1 MSGCSNDESN
11 SNAFAM
17 AHASPTIRYQPASQ
31 RSQRLREIAQD
42 LRIVSHDNLA
52 PLSPPGRPPSFRIP
66 DDERKADA
74 YLGQLRIED
83 AQNQPQPKGLKR
95 AFTTNKRQGP
105 YNYQEIYAAL
115 AKVIDD
121 DGQVGV
127 AEVLLNR
134 LRGVGGDPNLARRA
148 STSVLKKITN
158 GETQGQ
164 RGRLLQSATE
174 KCRHDLVQILAP
186 YIDSASLDE
195 SLFIA
200 LERKHPGIV
209 ETLLQHGK

>member
-1 MSGCSNDESN
+1 
-11 SNAFAM
+11 
-17 AHASPTIRYQPASQ
+17 
-31 RSQRLREIAQD
+31 
-42 LRIVSHDNLA
+42 V
-52 PLSPPGRPPSFRIP
+52 
-66 DDERKADA
+66 
-74 YLGQLRIED
+74 
-83 AQNQPQPKGLKR
+83 KR
-95 AFTTNKRQGP
+95 AFTSNKQQKS

-115 AKVIDD
+115 ARVIDD

-158 GETQGQ
+158 GETEGQ
-164 RGRLLQSATE
+164 RRRLLQSATE
-174 KCRHDLVQILAP
+174 KGRHDLVQILAP

-200 LERKHPGIV
+200 LQRKHLGIV
-209 ETLLQHGK
+209 ETLLQHGT

>member
-1 MSGCSNDESN
+1 
-11 SNAFAM
+11 M

-31 RSQRLREIAQD
+31 RSQRLQEIAQD
-42 LRIVSHDNLA
+42 LRIVSLENLA
-52 PLSPPGRPPSFRIP
+52 PLSSPGRPPSFRIP

-74 YLGQLRIED
+74 YLGQLRIEE

-115 AKVIDD
+115 ARVIEDN
-121 DGQVGV
+121 GQVGV

-186 YIDSASLDE
+186 HIDSASLDE
-195 SLFIA
+195 SLLIA

-209 ETLLQHGK
+209 ESLLQHGK